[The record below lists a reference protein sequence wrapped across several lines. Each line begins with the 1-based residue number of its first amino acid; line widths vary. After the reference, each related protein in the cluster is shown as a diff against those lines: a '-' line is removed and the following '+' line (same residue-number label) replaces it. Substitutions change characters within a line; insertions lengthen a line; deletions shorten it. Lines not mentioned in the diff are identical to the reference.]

1 MKATHK
7 KGNILDINVKSIRL
21 DKWLWAARFYKT
33 RSLSSKAISTG
44 KVLLNGLKTKPSK
57 TVHLQDELKIKKGK
71 LSWLIIIIS
80 LSDRRGSA
88 NIAATLYK
96 ESQSSIENRQQ
107 ISLQIKQQI
116 SQNRIS
122 KGRPTKRN
130 RRLIDSMNNR

>member
-1 MKATHK
+1 LEGNSK
-7 KGNILDINVKSIRL
+7 KDTLDIVVKSIRL

-33 RSLSSKAISTG
+33 RSLSSKAVSTG
-44 KVLLNGLKTKPSK
+44 KVLLNGLKTKPSRI
-57 TVHLQDELKIKKGK
+57 VHLQDQLKIKKGK
-71 LSWLIIIIS
+71 LSWLIIIVS

-107 ISLQIKQQI
+107 MSLQMKQRT
-116 SQNRIS
+116 SQHHIT

-130 RRLIDSMNNR
+130 RRLIDSINNR

>member
-1 MKATHK
+1 MKVTHK
-7 KGNILDINVKSIRL
+7 KGNILDTNGKSIRL

-44 KVLLNGLKTKPSK
+44 KVLLNGLKTKPSRI
-57 TVHLQDELKIKKGK
+57 VNLQDELKIKKGK

>member
-1 MKATHK
+1 LKVTHK
-7 KGNILDINVKSIRL
+7 KGNILDTNGKSIRL

-44 KVLLNGLKTKPSK
+44 KVLLNGLKTKPSRI
-57 TVHLQDELKIKKGK
+57 VNLQDELKIKKGK

-96 ESQSSIENRQQ
+96 ESHSSVENRQQ
-107 ISLQIKQQI
+107 ISLQIKQQT
-116 SQNRIS
+116 SQNHIS
-122 KGRPTKRN
+122 KGRPTKRD
-130 RRLIDSMNNR
+130 RRLIDYVNNR